1 MFWLMDSMPYAMTHN
16 LNAPHKGS
24 VKSTLGLFEQGKPYA
39 SLASQYPCGF

>member
-1 MFWLMDSMPYAMTHN
+1 MATIFTAICDDAQSHMTSQ
-16 LNAPHKGS
+16 KGS